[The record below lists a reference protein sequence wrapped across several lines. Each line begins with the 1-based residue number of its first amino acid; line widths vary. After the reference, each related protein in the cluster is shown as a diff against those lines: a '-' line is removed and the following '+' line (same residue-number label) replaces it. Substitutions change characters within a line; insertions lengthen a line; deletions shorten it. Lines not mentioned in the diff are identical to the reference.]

1 MFRRII
7 LVLLFVMGVALLT
20 AVFRYSQTSAAS
32 ARPHCD
38 NALTERQR
46 TYLDRH
52 TDVTKW
58 LIALSY
64 AMLGG
69 LVSKSFG
76 SKHDPRIGSFSCSI
90 GIILLLLSLYAGFLS
105 YESLLLLM
113 AEYPLSYIGSDLT
126 AFPVGA
132 QMVLL
137 LAATIALAYSFL
149 RSPATHSHTKGIAHE
164 SGASKD

>member
-1 MFRRII
+1 MVRRIT
-7 LVLLFVMGVALLT
+7 LVLLFLIGIVLLT
-20 AVFRYSQTSAAS
+20 TIFRFSQISAES
-32 ARPHCD
+32 TRPQSD
-38 NALTERQR
+38 NTLTERQR

-52 TDVTKW
+52 TDLTKW

-76 SKHDPRIGSFSCSI
+76 TKPDPRIGSFSCSI

-113 AEYPLSYIGSDLT
+113 ANYPLSYIGSDLT
-126 AFPVGA
+126 AFPIGA
-132 QMVLL
+132 QMILL
-137 LAATIALAYSFL
+137 LASTVALAYSFL
-149 RSPATHSHTKGIAHE
+149 RPPAAHPHAKE
-164 SGASKD
+164 